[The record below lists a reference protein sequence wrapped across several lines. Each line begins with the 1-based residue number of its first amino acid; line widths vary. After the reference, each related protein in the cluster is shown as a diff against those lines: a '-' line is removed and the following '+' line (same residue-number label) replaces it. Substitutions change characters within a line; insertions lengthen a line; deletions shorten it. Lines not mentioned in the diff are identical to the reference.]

1 MKNKIKYGFIFFTA
15 FIIIIISINLNEP
28 NKNDKVRG
36 NIQIWASN
44 NTYDYLSECA
54 NEFMKL
60 NEKVY
65 INVNKIEEYSS
76 LKDNLLNE
84 ELDSVKIFESSL
96 SNLKKFKLDDFEYY
110 NPSEEILSVYSNNF
124 SNYRVNQLGNKQE
137 LVGIPLTSRPLGLYL
152 REELLEQYGYTNKD
166 FNTWEDVIR
175 IGNDIYNKS
184 DKNITLLNAINQDY
198 YDLVDLLIMQ
208 NLDKDKTNEEIEEI
222 VLNKIDE
229 LKNNNV
235 LSTDKNKEY
244 IAKISSIN
252 AIKEIDS
259 SGEKW
264 SVVTVPTSGLGKSK
278 FFSAEGTELY
288 ILKSKNDNDKLI
300 DKFITFLLANNN
312 EAITYISKGDFFS
325 SYLYTYKDKKIEASM
340 DNFNGQNPLIVLSNV
355 EENTNFIN
363 EYEKYLEIRTDMGL

>member
-312 EAITYISKGDFFS
+312 EAINYISKGDFFS
-325 SYLYTYKDKKIEASM
+325 SYLYTYKDKKIEAPM